1 MLLRVIWT
9 LLVLIGAV
17 LVVQS
22 RGNPLGDYDFGT
34 GLVRCGVA
42 GLSTSC
48 GSVAP

>member
-22 RGNPLGDYDFGT
+22 RGSPLADYDFGEGT
-34 GLVRCGVA
+34 VRCGVA